1 MVKVPRIKKLSELK
15 ESRDLKRFLT
25 TIILTIA
32 LSLIYFNLFK
42 LLETP
47 KIKEINRFE
56 ISNAFIWIDDITKIR
71 NNSYFYIEKTYEYS
85 ISYPYVIRKSYYC
98 YDLPKDF
105 KYFTKNYEELQVSFI
120 DNKVC
125 LSSQIESFIA
135 KSYEIRKD
143 FSFVRIMKSEN
154 VYKIYIKNFYNFPMN
169 LDLRIDVEKLV
180 GNKASVYREN
190 ILISENVSIFFDSKV
205 IAPYSS
211 IEYEIK

>member
-1 MVKVPRIKKLSELK
+1 MVKISSLK

-25 TIILTIA
+25 TIILTVA

-47 KIKEINRFE
+47 KINEINKFE
-56 ISNAFIWIDDITKIR
+56 ISQAFIWIDNAQRVR
-71 NNSYFYIEKTYEYS
+71 NSSYFYIERTIEYS
-85 ISYPYVIRKSYYC
+85 ISYPYIVRKPYYC
-98 YDLPKDF
+98 YELPKEY
-105 KYFTKNYEELQVSFI
+105 KYFSKSYEELQVSYI

-125 LSSQIESFIA
+125 LPSQIDEFIA
-135 KSYEIRKD
+135 KSYEIKKELD
-143 FSFVRIMKSEN
+143 FVRIMKVEN
-154 VYKIYIKNFYNFPMN
+154 EYKIYIKNFYNFPMN

-180 GNKASVYREN
+180 GHKANIYREN

-211 IEYEIK
+211 LEYEIR